1 MTPQQ
6 ISTIGPLMKNCLD
19 FVTEMKEATKM
30 ALSKNKKAFQMDEED
45 IDRMKEMLA
54 KVCDLAT

>member
-1 MTPQQ
+1 
-6 ISTIGPLMKNCLD
+6 
-19 FVTEMKEATKM
+19 MKEATKM